1 MNKLG
6 KQIQKMI
13 FSIRNIFLLFLV
25 CSFGSGAAQA
35 KNNLEAVLKGIQ
47 SSGTRVTAQAVNLS
61 TGRELLK
68 VNGDAPLNPASSIKL
83 FTAYTA
89 LKRLGINY
97 SFKTFVYLNSDH
109 SLCVKGGGDP
119 SFVMEDLY
127 LLVQNLKR
135 KGLSSYSGKITLDDS
150 VFDEELYPEDRSDQE
165 SERAYNAPIAGL
177 NFNYNTI
184 SVFVNPTKKGEPAIV
199 GLDFPFEFV
208 KVEGRVMTGSG
219 TDVSWD
225 KKGKGNLEV
234 ISIGGKIA
242 EGADEW
248 RKPFRIRNPNQ
259 AFGEALSQML
269 SNAKVSSEGAIKIAT
284 GTCTG
289 EPTLSYSSKPL
300 SYVVQLMDKY
310 SNNFIADSLVKT
322 LDHEV
327 NTHSGTANGGLAF
340 IRTELQKIGIF
351 TETKGRSFVSG
362 SGLTLGNKIAA
373 SDFITLMKQIYK
385 EKLYLPEI
393 FTSLP
398 IAGVDGTLK
407 KKYGSTDVAERLRG
421 KTGTLSGV
429 QSLVGVYPTE
439 KGDWIAIAIVTNGSH
454 GIPESEV
461 AKFLSSQ

>member
-1 MNKLG
+1 
-6 KQIQKMI
+6 
-13 FSIRNIFLLFLV
+13 
-25 CSFGSGAAQA
+25 
-35 KNNLEAVLKGIQ
+35 
-47 SSGTRVTAQAVNLS
+47 
-61 TGRELLK
+61 
-68 VNGDAPLNPASSIKL
+68 
-83 FTAYTA
+83 
-89 LKRLGINY
+89 
-97 SFKTFVYLNSDH
+97 
-109 SLCVKGGGDP
+109 
-119 SFVMEDLY
+119 
-127 LLVQNLKR
+127 
-135 KGLSSYSGKITLDDS
+135 
-150 VFDEELYPEDRSDQE
+150 
-165 SERAYNAPIAGL
+165 
-177 NFNYNTI
+177 
-184 SVFVNPTKKGEPAIV
+184 
-199 GLDFPFEFV
+199 
-208 KVEGRVMTGSG
+208 MTGSG

-340 IRTELQKIGIF
+340 IRTELQKIGI
-351 TETKGRSFVSG
+351 
-362 SGLTLGNKIAA
+362 LTLGNKIAA